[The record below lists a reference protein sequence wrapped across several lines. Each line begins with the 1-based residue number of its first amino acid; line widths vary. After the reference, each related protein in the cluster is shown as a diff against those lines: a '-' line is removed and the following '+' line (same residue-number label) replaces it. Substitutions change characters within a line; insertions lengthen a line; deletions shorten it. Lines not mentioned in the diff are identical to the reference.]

1 MSIMSWLAEQRI
13 NQAMERGEFKDLA
26 GKGKPLEFEDM
37 SQIPVDLRM
46 SYKIMKN
53 AGFIPEELQLQG
65 ELLKLQDLIHA
76 CENAGEKQKL
86 KKTMTEKKLRF
97 QMLMEQRGLSGSTA
111 FLEYEQK
118 IRDRLQDPKAPVK

>member
-13 NQAMERGEFKDLA
+13 NQAMEQGEFKDLA
-26 GKGKPLEFEDM
+26 GKGKPMQLEDM
-37 SQIPVDLRM
+37 SQIPEDLRM

-53 AGFIPEELQLQG
+53 AGFIPEEMQLQG

-76 CENAGEKQKL
+76 CESAGEKEKL
-86 KKTMTEKKLRF
+86 KKTLTEKKLRF

-118 IRDRLQDPKAPVK
+118 MRDRLQDS